1 MNEYTFEQLQVGQTE
16 TFAVTVTDG
25 MMDAFRLLSG
35 DVNPLHCDPV
45 FAKTCGYPGVV
56 CYGLLTGALLSR
68 LAGVHLPGKN
78 SLIHS
83 VEIEFPAPVFVGD
96 ALTVTGVVKEKDER
110 FRTIGVKAVVV
121 NGEGRKVCR
130 GKLRIGFT
138 G

>member
-1 MNEYTFEQLQVGQTE
+1 MNDYDFENLQVGQAE
-16 TFAVTVTDG
+16 TFVVTVTDE
-25 MMDAFRLLSG
+25 MMSAFRLASG
-35 DVNPLHCDPV
+35 DVNPLHCDPS

-68 LAGVHLPGKN
+68 LAGVHLPGKR

-83 VEIEFPAPVFVGD
+83 VEVEFPAPVFVGD
-96 ALTVTGVVKEKDER
+96 ELTVKGTVKEKDER
-110 FRTIGVKAVVV
+110 FRTIEVKAVVV
-121 NGEGRKVCR
+121 NGRGRKVCR